1 MKIVCATN
9 IPFARE
15 AFGTMGD
22 VTVLP
27 GREITAET
35 VRDADILVL
44 RSTTRVNA
52 ALLDGSRVRFVGTAT
67 IGTDHLDIGFLERR
81 GIRWCAS
88 PGCNANSVSEYLVSA
103 LLCLGQRHGFA
114 LEGKTLG
121 IIGVG
126 NVGSR
131 VAEKAGALG
140 LRVLLNDPPKFELT
154 GDSRFLPLD
163 TLLKQSDILTLHV
176 PLTKTGPHPT
186 FHLADDAFFAALK
199 PGCLFINAARGAVLS
214 SDALLKAMDRRTVR
228 HAVLDTWEGEPDIR
242 WDLLKRTDLATPHI
256 AGYSF
261 DGMVIGT
268 MMLYHE
274 LCRFLQIEPA
284 WTPEA
289 LLPPPVVPTLL
300 IDAAG
305 QSDETVLGSV
315 VRRVYDVEC
324 DDRRL
329 RAGENRP
336 ETGRGKHFDHLRR
349 TYPVRREFAFTRV
362 ETRNGRE
369 SLDRKLG
376 GLGFGQGS
384 AVPPSPGGYGGQV
397 TVEPSNL

>member
-22 VTVLP
+22 VTILP

-67 IGTDHLDIGFLERR
+67 IGTDHLDTGFLERR

-103 LLCLGQRHGFA
+103 LLCLGQRHGFT

-121 IIGVG
+121 IVGVG

-140 LRVLLNDPPKFELT
+140 LRVLRNDPPKFEAT
-154 GDSRFLPLD
+154 GDPRFLLLD
-163 TLLKQSDILTLHV
+163 TLLKESDILTLHV
-176 PLTKTGPHPT
+176 PLTKTGSHPT
-186 FHLADDAFFAALK
+186 FHMADDAFFGALK
-199 PGCLFINAARGAVLS
+199 PGCLFINAARGAVLR

-261 DGMVIGT
+261 DGMVNGSV
-268 MMLYHE
+268 MLYHE
-274 LCRFLQIEPA
+274 LCNFLGIKPA

-289 LLPPPVVPTLL
+289 LLPPPAVPSVA

-305 QSDETVLGSV
+305 QADETVLGSL
-315 VRRVYDVEC
+315 VRRVYDVES

-329 RAGENRP
+329 RAGVDLP
-336 ETGRGKHFDHLRR
+336 ETERGKYFDQLRR
-349 TYPVRREFAFTRV
+349 NYPVRRKFAFTRV
-362 ETRNGRE
+362 ETRNSRE
-369 SLDRKLG
+369 ALNRKIS
-376 GLGFGQGS
+376 GLGFG
-384 AVPPSPGGYGGQV
+384 
-397 TVEPSNL
+397 